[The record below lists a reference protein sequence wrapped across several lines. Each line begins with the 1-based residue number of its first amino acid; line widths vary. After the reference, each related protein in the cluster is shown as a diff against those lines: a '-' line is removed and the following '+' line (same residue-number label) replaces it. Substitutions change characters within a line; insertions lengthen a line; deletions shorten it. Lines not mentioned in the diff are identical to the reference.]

1 MLICGAVTF
10 AGWEGGLAPAL
21 KTLKMTLHAEVGD
34 NNHEIEIK
42 REDGKVFARVDDRD
56 YELEVSEPEPGV
68 YLLKHDGKIFEATVS
83 SGRTGDP
90 THVRIGPTELEVKV
104 IDPKRLRSAGAGH
117 EHGDGL
123 AEIKT
128 AMPGKVVSLLLTVGS
143 TVEKGDGV
151 LVVEAMKMQNELKSP
166 KDGVIKEIRVAEG
179 AAVSAGDILAT
190 IE

>member
-1 MLICGAVTF
+1 
-10 AGWEGGLAPAL
+10 
-21 KTLKMTLHAEVGD
+21 
-34 NNHEIEIK
+34 
-42 REDGKVFARVDDRD
+42 
-56 YELEVSEPEPGV
+56 
-68 YLLKHDGKIFEATVS
+68 
-83 SGRTGDP
+83 
-90 THVRIGPTELEVKV
+90 VRIGPTELEVKV

-117 EHGDGL
+117 EDGDGL

>member
-1 MLICGAVTF
+1 MKF
-10 AGWEGGLAPAL
+10 
-21 KTLKMTLHAEVGD
+21 HAELGD

-42 REDGKVFARVDDRD
+42 REDGKVFARVDDRE

-68 YLLKHDGKIFEATVS
+68 YLLKHDGKIFEASV
-83 SGRTGDP
+83 RPGDL
-90 THVRIGPTELEVKV
+90 THVRIGAAELELKL
-104 IDPKRLRSAGAGH
+104 IDPKRLRGSGVGH

-128 AMPGKVVSLLLTVGS
+128 AMPGKVVAILQSVGAS
-143 TVEKGDGV
+143 VEKGDGV
-151 LVVEAMKMQNELKSP
+151 MVVEAMKMQNELKSP

>member
-1 MLICGAVTF
+1 M
-10 AGWEGGLAPAL
+10 
-21 KTLKMTLHAEVGD
+21 KLHAELGD
-34 NNHEIEIK
+34 KSYEVEIK

-68 YLLKHDGKIFEATVS
+68 YLLKYNGKIFEASVS
-83 SGRTGDP
+83 SSDT
-90 THVRIGPTELEVKV
+90 THVRIGSNELDIKL
-104 IDPKRLRSAGAGH
+104 IDPKRLRGTGAEH

-128 AMPGKVVSLLLTVGS
+128 AMPGKVVSILQTVGA
-143 TVEKGDGV
+143 TVEKGDGI

-166 KDGVIKEIRVAEG
+166 KDGVIKEIRVTEG

>member
-1 MLICGAVTF
+1 MKLQ
-10 AGWEGGLAPAL
+10 
-21 KTLKMTLHAEVGD
+21 AELGD
-34 NNHEIEIK
+34 KKHEIEIK
-42 REDGKVFARVDDRD
+42 REDGKVFARIDDRD

-68 YLLKHDGKIFEATVS
+68 YLLKHNGKIFEASVS
-83 SGRTGDP
+83 SSDT
-90 THVRIGPTELEVKV
+90 THVRIGSNELDIKL
-104 IDPKRLRSAGAGH
+104 IDPKRLRGTGAEH

-128 AMPGKVVSLLLTVGS
+128 AMPGKVVSILQTVGA
-143 TVEKGDGV
+143 TVEKGDGI

-166 KDGVIKEIRVAEG
+166 KDGVIKEIRVTEG

>member
-1 MLICGAVTF
+1 MKF
-10 AGWEGGLAPAL
+10 
-21 KTLKMTLHAEVGD
+21 HAELGD

-56 YELEVSEPEPGV
+56 YELEVSEPEHGV
-68 YLLKHDGKIFEATVS
+68 YLLKHEGKIVEASVS
-83 SGRTGDP
+83 IGRADEP
-90 THVRIGPTELEVKV
+90 AQVRIGTNELEVMLT
-104 IDPKRLRSAGAGH
+104 DPKRLRGSGTGH

-128 AMPGKVVSLLLTVGS
+128 AMPGKVVAILQTVGAS
-143 TVEKGDGV
+143 VEKGDGV
-151 LVVEAMKMQNELKSP
+151 MVVEAMKMQNELKSP

-190 IE
+190 IV

>member
-1 MLICGAVTF
+1 MKF
-10 AGWEGGLAPAL
+10 
-21 KTLKMTLHAEVGD
+21 HAELGD
-34 NNHEIEIK
+34 ENHEVEIK
-42 REDGKVFARVDDRD
+42 REDGKVFARIDDRD

-68 YLLKHDGKIFEATVS
+68 YLFKHDGKIVEASVS
-83 SGRTGDP
+83 PERAGNLTQ
-90 THVRIGPTELEVKV
+90 VRIGRTELEVKL
-104 IDPKRLRSAGAGH
+104 IDPKRLRGSGSDH

-128 AMPGKVVSLLLTVGS
+128 AMPGKVVSILLTVGS

-166 KDGVIKEIRVAEG
+166 KAGVIKEIRVTEG

>member
-1 MLICGAVTF
+1 MKF
-10 AGWEGGLAPAL
+10 
-21 KTLKMTLHAEVGD
+21 HAELGD
-34 NNHEIEIK
+34 NTHEIEIK
-42 REDGKVFARVDDRD
+42 REDGKVFARVDDRE

-68 YLLKHDGKIFEATVS
+68 YLFKHDGKIIEASVS
-83 SGRTGDP
+83 TGDP
-90 THVRIGPTELEVKV
+90 TQVRIGPNELEVKL
-104 IDPKRLRSAGAGH
+104 IDPKRLRGSGKGH

-128 AMPGKVVSLLLTVGS
+128 AMPGKVVAILQAVGAS
-143 TVEKGDGV
+143 VEKGDGV

-166 KDGVIKEIRVAEG
+166 KDGVIKEIRVTEG

>member
-1 MLICGAVTF
+1 MKF
-10 AGWEGGLAPAL
+10 
-21 KTLKMTLHAEVGD
+21 HAELGE
-34 NNHEIEIK
+34 NKHEVEIK
-42 REDGKVFARVDDRD
+42 REDGRVFARVADRD
-56 YELEVSEPEPGV
+56 YELEVSEPEPGI
-68 YLLKHDGKIFEATVS
+68 YLLKHGRKIVEASVS
-83 SGRTGDP
+83 AGRVGDP
-90 THVRIGPTELEVKV
+90 TKVRIGPNELEVKL
-104 IDPKRLRSAGAGH
+104 IDPKRLRGAGAEH

-128 AMPGKVVSLLLTVGS
+128 AMPGKVVSILLEVGS

-166 KDGVIKEIRVAEG
+166 KAGVIKEIRVTEG